1 MSEKFEKC
9 PNCGAKLSGWFS
21 KSIIEDDQIKNT
33 NESIKDLKNYMAKAG
48 ILLTGRSAKEL
59 EEKEV
64 YCSGCYVEKI
74 NKYEKWSKIWEASL
88 KGLEV

>member
-1 MSEKFEKC
+1 
-9 PNCGAKLSGWFS
+9 
-21 KSIIEDDQIKNT
+21 
-33 NESIKDLKNYMAKAG
+33 MAKAG

-64 YCSGCYVEKI
+64 HCSGCYVEKI

>member
-33 NESIKDLKNYMAKAG
+33 NESIREYTESFE
-48 ILLTGRSAKEL
+48 I
-59 EEKEV
+59 
-64 YCSGCYVEKI
+64 I
-74 NKYEKWSKIWEASL
+74 NIRHII
-88 KGLEV
+88 